1 MLPHVFAHDGI
12 LYEVSFGRIAGQWLA
27 AVGQLSEGSKRL
39 LPALAEAD
47 CEQFSEAA
55 IRAGYAGVAEWLV
68 RTGRW
73 ESASRPI
80 RKMRYARACSQRR
93 PQSGRPISM
102 RISGASR
109 HRRPRPSWDVS
120 GAPRVALC
128 LFYKNAPFGGSKR
141 GEALKSSWLLV
152 EPAYHLA

>member
-73 ESASRPI
+73 ESISSDQEDAIRSRLLPAKATEVGPSPCASVERQDI
-80 RKMRYARACSQRR
+80 
-93 PQSGRPISM
+93 
-102 RISGASR
+102 
-109 HRRPRPSWDVS
+109 
-120 GAPRVALC
+120 
-128 LFYKNAPFGGSKR
+128 GGHDLH
-141 GEALKSSWLLV
+141 GM
-152 EPAYHLA
+152 